1 MYETLV
7 RLTILGILIFWPL
20 IPLFWIPVHLF
31 TGFFKRLGVLTYPL
45 AFILW
50 GAATW
55 LTLSF
60 KDLLLQALVPV
71 PLAIKGAGWLLFLLG
86 LALHT
91 WTIWLLRARII
102 GSGELGLEM
111 AEIETRPPFSLCRHP
126 TYLAHVLIFWGGAV
140 ATGSLALF
148 VVAAADLLLT
158 LFVIIPIEE
167 RELEARFGERYR
179 TYAKRVPK
187 LIPGALKRKKFS

>member
-1 MYETLV
+1 MYETLE

-20 IPLFWIPVHLF
+20 IPLFWIPVHLC
-31 TGFFKRLGVLTYPL
+31 TGFFKRLGILTYPL

-50 GAATW
+50 GAVTW

-60 KDLLLQALVPV
+60 KDLLLQALVPL
-71 PLAIKGAGWLLFLLG
+71 PLAMRGVGWLLFLLG
-86 LALHT
+86 LALQA

-102 GSGELGLEM
+102 GSGELGMER
-111 AEIETRPPFSLCRHP
+111 AELETRQPFSLCRHP
-126 TYLAHVLIFWGGAV
+126 TYLAHMLIFWGGAM

-148 VVAAADLLLT
+148 VVAAADMLLT
-158 LFVIIPIEE
+158 LFIIIPMEE

-179 TYAKRVPK
+179 RYAQRVPR
-187 LIPGALKRKKFS
+187 LIPEVFKRKKFS